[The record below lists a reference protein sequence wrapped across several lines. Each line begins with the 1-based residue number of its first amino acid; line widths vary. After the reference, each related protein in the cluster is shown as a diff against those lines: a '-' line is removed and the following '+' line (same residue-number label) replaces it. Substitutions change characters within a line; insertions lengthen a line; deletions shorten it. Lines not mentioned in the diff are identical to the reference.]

1 MSKCV
6 LSLFTGE
13 FEKALEEKAGA
24 SSRIA
29 FEAFKA
35 EMLQHGGLAE
45 ASAYIPPFALRG
57 GARAIF
63 TLSKYILKL
72 LSIGS
77 KGDFLTGPFSHVM
90 DHFEVR

>member
-1 MSKCV
+1 MH
-6 LSLFTGE
+6 LSLYSGE

-24 SSRIA
+24 PSRIA
-29 FEAFKA
+29 FEAFKT
-35 EMLQHGGLAE
+35 EMLKHGGLSE

-57 GARAIF
+57 GGRAAF
-63 TLSKYILKL
+63 TLSRYLLKL

-77 KGDFLTGPFSHVM
+77 KGAFLTGPFSRVM